1 MSCVTCKAAPC
12 TCSQGYGPIVD
23 GRLPPCPPP
32 FPCTCNQNPCV
43 CPYGHHFAMETQV
56 NPNKN
61 CCTMCSGDTKHNI
74 WFQPGPP
81 GFPGRCILD
90 ELSYGQV
97 WAVLI
102 RSPYAKK
109 DLLRIT
115 HYPPLVAMANQSQLI
130 QDPLDADQ
138 RATSIINDRNTLP
151 FYTLFH
157 GNIDGSI
164 RGRTGDP
171 GQVGTPAAPKPA
183 IPAWHGGIHTR
194 RR

>member
-1 MSCVTCKAAPC
+1 
-12 TCSQGYGPIVD
+12 
-23 GRLPPCPPP
+23 
-32 FPCTCNQNPCV
+32 
-43 CPYGHHFAMETQV
+43 METQV